1 MAPDDHPAAA
11 PGGFEAWVRAEL
23 ADAETAALRGHRW
36 ARRRERSMIV
46 LAVASGAALAVA
58 LVLAP
63 RPATLRPAP
72 GPPSTAPSGASSGA
86 ACCPPDLPGGC
97 PRCWPAG
104 R

>member
-1 MAPDDHPAAA
+1 MAPDDHPEAA

-23 ADAETAALRGHRW
+23 ADAEAAALRGHRR
-36 ARRRERSMIV
+36 ARLRGRSMIV
-46 LAVASGAALAVA
+46 LAVVSGIALAVA

-63 RPATLRPAP
+63 RPSTLRPVP
-72 GPPSTAPSGASSGA
+72 GPAPTALSGTPSGA